1 MPSSSYQNY
10 ENNLG
15 DKNPTEAM
23 KHNFSDFTQ
32 AETGRAQPKTLYE
45 LNNMLRRGIRDL
57 FPENLWVQAEIAECK
72 ENASGHCYLE
82 LVEKQGDSDYLR
94 ARAKAVIWSNVWIF
108 LREAFTQQTG
118 SQLQAG
124 QKILILVKPDFHE
137 LYGLSLVVL
146 DIDPAYTVGEWA
158 LRRRAVL
165 SRLEQEGVLE
175 LNKELDWPRL
185 PQRLAVISSP
195 TAAGLEDFRHQ
206 LQHNSGGFV
215 IYTCLFP
222 ALMQGAQAE
231 SSILEALDRVLEHQ
245 ELFDLVVLIRGG
257 GATVDL
263 SCFDGYEL
271 ASALAQ
277 FPLPLLSGIGHERD
291 RSVAD
296 MVAHTSV
303 KTPTAAAEL
312 ILSCL
317 EQEDRKIEDMAASL
331 LAMGQETIS
340 AGVRQLQFYKER
352 IVQLSSAQKN
362 RGQLQ
367 IQKIESELRWAARER
382 LQQRRHCLDAA
393 VQTIGLLSPQILARQ
408 LQRLDVLKLKLEAY
422 SPELQL
428 KRGFSITLHQ
438 GRILHSAE
446 GLPPGSLLETR
457 LEDGR
462 VFSKT
467 IQKQT

>member
-1 MPSSSYQNY
+1 
-10 ENNLG
+10 
-15 DKNPTEAM
+15 
-23 KHNFSDFTQ
+23 
-32 AETGRAQPKTLYE
+32 
-45 LNNMLRRGIRDL
+45 
-57 FPENLWVQAEIAECK
+57 
-72 ENASGHCYLE
+72 
-82 LVEKQGDSDYLR
+82 
-94 ARAKAVIWSNVWIF
+94 
-108 LREAFTQQTG
+108 
-118 SQLQAG
+118 
-124 QKILILVKPDFHE
+124 
-137 LYGLSLVVL
+137 VL

-175 LNKELDWPRL
+175 LNKELEWPRL

-331 LAMGQETIS
+331 LDMGQEAIS

-352 IVQLSSAQKN
+352 IVQLSSVQKN

-367 IQKIESELRWAARER
+367 IQKIESELRWAAREH
-382 LQQRRHCLDAA
+382 LQQRKHRLDAA

-438 GRILHSAE
+438 GRILRSAG

>member
-1 MPSSSYQNY
+1 
-10 ENNLG
+10 
-15 DKNPTEAM
+15 
-23 KHNFSDFTQ
+23 
-32 AETGRAQPKTLYE
+32 
-45 LNNMLRRGIRDL
+45 
-57 FPENLWVQAEIAECK
+57 
-72 ENASGHCYLE
+72 
-82 LVEKQGDSDYLR
+82 
-94 ARAKAVIWSNVWIF
+94 
-108 LREAFTQQTG
+108 
-118 SQLQAG
+118 
-124 QKILILVKPDFHE
+124 
-137 LYGLSLVVL
+137 
-146 DIDPAYTVGEWA
+146 
-158 LRRRAVL
+158 
-165 SRLEQEGVLE
+165 
-175 LNKELDWPRL
+175 
-185 PQRLAVISSP
+185 
-195 TAAGLEDFRHQ
+195 
-206 LQHNSGGFV
+206 
-215 IYTCLFP
+215 
-222 ALMQGAQAE
+222 
-231 SSILEALDRVLEHQ
+231 
-245 ELFDLVVLIRGG
+245 IRGG

-331 LAMGQETIS
+331 LDMGQEAIS

-352 IVQLSSAQKN
+352 IVQLSSVQKN

-367 IQKIESELRWAARER
+367 IQKIESELRWAAREH
-382 LQQRRHCLDAA
+382 LQQRKHRLDAA

-438 GRILHSAE
+438 GRILRSAG

>member
-1 MPSSSYQNY
+1 MSK
-10 ENNLG
+10 
-15 DKNPTEAM
+15 DF
-23 KHNFSDFTQ
+23 FSDFRQTK
-32 AETGRAQPKTLYE
+32 TGGPQPKSLYE
-45 LNNMLRRGIRDL
+45 LNNMLRRGIREY

-82 LVEKQGDSDYLR
+82 LIEKQEDTDYLR

-108 LREAFTQQTG
+108 LREVFIQQTG

-146 DIDPAYTVGEWA
+146 DIDPAYTMGEWA

-165 SRLEQEGVLE
+165 LRLEQEGILE
-175 LNKELDWPRL
+175 LNKELDFPRL
-185 PQRLAVISSP
+185 PRRLAVISSP
-195 TAAGLEDFRHQ
+195 TAAGFEDFRHQ

-215 IYTCLFP
+215 VYTCLFP
-222 ALMQGAQAE
+222 AFMQGVQAE
-231 SSILEALDRVLEHQ
+231 SSILDALDRVLEHQ
-245 ELFDLVVLIRGG
+245 ELFDLLVLIRGG
-257 GATVDL
+257 GATTDL
-263 SCFDGYEL
+263 SCFDSYEL

-317 EQEDRKIEDMAASL
+317 EQEDQKVEDMAATLIAS
-331 LAMGQETIS
+331 GQEAMN

-352 IVQLSSAQKN
+352 IVQLSSAQNN

-367 IQKIESELRWAARER
+367 LQKIESELRWAAREGLRQGKHR
-382 LQQRRHCLDAA
+382 LDTA
-393 VQTIGLLSPQILARQ
+393 VQTINLLSPKLLEQK

-438 GRILHSAE
+438 GRILRSAV
-446 GLPPGSLLETR
+446 GLPPDSLIETR

-462 VFSKT
+462 IFSKT
-467 IQKQT
+467 IQ